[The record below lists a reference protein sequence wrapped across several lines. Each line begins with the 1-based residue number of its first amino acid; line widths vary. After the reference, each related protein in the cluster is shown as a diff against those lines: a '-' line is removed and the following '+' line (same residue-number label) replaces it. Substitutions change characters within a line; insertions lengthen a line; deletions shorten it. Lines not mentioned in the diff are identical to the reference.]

1 MKVLCLDSS
10 GQSAVFELLDGV
22 RTFVSGDP
30 TLVSESYGVQLLPS
44 DPAFDWCKTAE
55 VTEVEDNHTIV
66 SDHKVLM
73 VGTIGHI
80 DSGITFID
88 KLYTQTLQDVLKEY
102 SCLFVGMEPR
112 PVPMYPVQKQT
123 LRRSPPSRNTGN
135 PFKKNLRSVNR
146 NR

>member
-10 GQSAVFELLDGV
+10 GKSAVFELLDGV

-30 TLVSESYGVQLLPS
+30 TLVSDSYGVHVLHS
-44 DPAFDWCKTAE
+44 DSAAEWCKAAE
-55 VTEVEDNHTIV
+55 VTEVEHDP
-66 SDHKVLM
+66 VLI
-73 VGTIGHI
+73 VGTIGHTQ
-80 DSGITFID
+80 GMKFVD
-88 KLYTQTLQDVLKEY
+88 KLYNWTMHDVLKEY

-112 PVPMYPVQKQT
+112 PVPMYHVQKQT